1 MDPGPFINVGEFDI
15 DGVDLN
21 TPPLSAEHYLQQV
34 IADRVRTPS
43 CISMNQPLVSASAL
57 KTDTTSTRAAVRD
70 PRAPPRE
77 WCRAKVAEFS
87 LQRSKM
93 ERASRSQAL
102 KLRWP
107 SVSDAEKWEELLLRQ
122 CHRKCVQFAPA
133 FPNHRGTPPALPIVL
148 SLPSKKVNGLIP
160 YVIEWAECDGFN
172 RELREWIFA
181 LLLIVEKPLLP
192 DVCAALRGLANL
204 CKALRNS
211 LDIEREN
218 EIRELSWFVAIVG
231 DYFGQTDLSDL

>member
-1 MDPGPFINVGEFDI
+1 ECKKYWD
-15 DGVDLN
+15 
-21 TPPLSAEHYLQQV
+21 
-34 IADRVRTPS
+34 
-43 CISMNQPLVSASAL
+43 
-57 KTDTTSTRAAVRD
+57 
-70 PRAPPRE
+70 
-77 WCRAKVAEFS
+77 
-87 LQRSKM
+87 
-93 ERASRSQAL
+93 SRSRCKYGL
-102 KLRWP
+102 CDVTTIKK
-107 SVSDAEKWEELLLRQ
+107 SVVSLLYSDAEKWEELLLRQ

-211 LDIEREN
+211 LDIERLAEFSVQLIHLLLVFFSSFASHRLPTIFSVFN
-218 EIRELSWFVAIVG
+218 GRVA
-231 DYFGQTDLSDL
+231 